1 MILSD
6 KTIRELLDKGT
17 LAIDPLEDDQI
28 NENQMRVGKQIQP
41 ASVDLRLGTHF
52 LKLDEHNIPF
62 IDLENPGKYISFEK
76 DEIILPPNS
85 FMLATTIEYVKLP
98 NDLTAFVEG
107 RSSIGRMGLFIQN
120 AGWVDPG
127 FEGEITLELYNAN
140 HLPIKLR
147 SGRRICQLVFAQLD
161 QEAHY
166 PYRGKYQGQRS
177 ATGSQVYADFETNT
191 KEN

>member
-6 KTIRELLDKGT
+6 KTIRDLLDQGT
-17 LAIDPLEDDQI
+17 LAIHPLQDDQI
-28 NENQMRVGKQIQP
+28 KGELMRVGKQIQP

-62 IDLENPGKYISFEK
+62 IDLENPAKYISFDK
-76 DEIILPPNS
+76 DAIILPPRS
-85 FMLATTIEYVKLP
+85 FMLATTMEYVKLP
-98 NDLTAFVEG
+98 NNLTAFVEG

-140 HLPIKLR
+140 QLPIKLTA
-147 SGRRICQLVFAQLD
+147 GRRICQLVFAQMD

-166 PYRGKYQGQRS
+166 PYEGKYQGQRD
-177 ATGSQVYADFETNT
+177 ATGSQVYFDFEN
-191 KEN
+191 ERN